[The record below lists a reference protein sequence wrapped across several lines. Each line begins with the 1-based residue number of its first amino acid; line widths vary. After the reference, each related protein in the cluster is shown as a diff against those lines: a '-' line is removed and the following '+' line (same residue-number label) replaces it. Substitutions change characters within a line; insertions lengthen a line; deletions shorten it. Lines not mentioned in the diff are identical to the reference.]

1 MKKRSLLALILC
13 GSLCGCQTWMKSYVA
28 VHDAVDAVLADGQ
41 EAGPL
46 PAGQAPVL
54 WDAYYVA
61 EWTAHTDQGNLDRA
75 AGIKAAQASGK
86 TCIGFK
92 FKNDSG
98 AFKIAVYKWESDVDK
113 GKFLEGDE
121 NWTDKA
127 LRAGIRQWCVNIQG
141 SDLDVIKDTFKAYG
155 PGTDYQVQFTG
166 IPITRDVMK
175 ALECDGQGIKTT
187 PPRYR

>member
-1 MKKRSLLALILC
+1 MKRILLGIVLA
-13 GSLCGCQTWMKSYVA
+13 GSLCGCETLWRGAIA
-28 VHDAVDAVLADGQ
+28 VHDAIDESLADGQ
-41 EAGPL
+41 QPAPL

-54 WDAYYVA
+54 WDAYYVG

-75 AGIKAAQASGK
+75 AGIKAAQAAGK

-92 FKNDSG
+92 FKDDSG
-98 AFKIAVYKWESDVDK
+98 AFKIAVYKWEHPDDK

-127 LRAGIRQWCVNIQG
+127 LRAGIRQWCVNIEG
-141 SDLDVIKDTFKAYG
+141 SDLAVIKDTFKFYG
-155 PGTDYQVQFTG
+155 PNTEYQVQYTG

-175 ALECDGQGIKTT
+175 QLECDANGIKTSA
-187 PPRYR
+187 PRMRE